1 MTYKDPFNALGDPT
15 RRKLFERIR
24 QGPCTVNEL
33 AAVVSVSQPAVSQHL
48 KVLRESQLVRVE
60 KQGQR
65 RIYHLNPEGLA
76 EMRRY
81 VDEMWDDALR
91 AFAAEAEKRARAE
104 KEAGEQHAG
113 QGSNKMD
120 SSQV

>member
-15 RRKLFERIR
+15 RRMLFERIR
-24 QGPCTVNEL
+24 QGPCTVNDL
-33 AAVVSVSQPAVSQHL
+33 AAIVSVSQPAVSQHL

-91 AFAAEAEKRARAE
+91 AFAAEAEKRAQSAD
-104 KEAGEQHAG
+104 EAGE
-113 QGSNKMD
+113 
-120 SSQV
+120 

>member
-15 RRKLFERIR
+15 RRKLFEQIR

-33 AAVVSVSQPAVSQHL
+33 AESVSVSQPAVSQHL
-48 KVLRESQLVRVE
+48 KVLREAQLVRVE

-65 RIYHLNPEGLA
+65 RIYHLNPDGLA

-81 VDEMWDDALR
+81 VDEMWDDVLR
-91 AFAAEAEKRARAE
+91 AFAAEAEKRAKSAG
-104 KEAGEQHAG
+104 EAGE
-113 QGSNKMD
+113 
-120 SSQV
+120 

>member
-1 MTYKDPFNALGDPT
+1 M
-15 RRKLFERIR
+15 LFERIR
-24 QGPCTVNEL
+24 QGPCTVNDL
-33 AAVVSVSQPAVSQHL
+33 AAIVSVSQPAVSQHL

-91 AFAAEAEKRARAE
+91 AFAAEAEKRAQSAG
-104 KEAGEQHAG
+104 EAGE
-113 QGSNKMD
+113 
-120 SSQV
+120 

>member
-15 RRKLFERIR
+15 RRKLFEHIR
-24 QGPCTVNEL
+24 QGPCTVNDL
-33 AAVVSVSQPAVSQHL
+33 VAAVSVSQPAVSQHL

-91 AFAAEAEKRARAE
+91 AFAAEAEKRVQAAQE
-104 KEAGEQHAG
+104 TGE
-113 QGSNKMD
+113 
-120 SSQV
+120 